1 MFLFIAL
8 INLKSCKKGVSFASF
23 IINLKYDARK
33 KNLKRLRKKNCIF
46 SSYYNRQLFRTKPFR
61 KEIIFFDPLYCTHYD
76 VSIPNNSTHKNFLR
90 KKKDFFH
97 LKLICKINYRYLH
110 NQYMCLM

>member
-33 KNLKRLRKKNCIF
+33 KNLKRLREKNCIF
-46 SSYYNRQLFRTKPFR
+46 SSYYNRQLFRTKNSEKKLFFSIHYTVHIMMFLFQITVRIKIFLEKR
-61 KEIIFFDPLYCTHYD
+61 KIFFT
-76 VSIPNNSTHKNFLR
+76 
-90 KKKDFFH
+90 
-97 LKLICKINYRYLH
+97 
-110 NQYMCLM
+110 